1 MDTLQIKYFTAVAQY
16 LNFTEAA
23 KQLYVAQPY
32 LSKQIAM
39 LERELNL
46 QLFIRTKRSVR
57 LTPAGTVLLEEL
69 NDISRRLDNALEKAR
84 QACIGQTG
92 SLSIGCLEA
101 LDLSD
106 VFPPLIQSFRRDYPD
121 VSLNLERHSFKA
133 LLDALTSRLLDVVIT
148 LSFEV
153 KDRPGLCWET
163 IYEHP
168 GSIVMPTSHPLAK
181 LKHINIIDLKDEP
194 FIIIS
199 EQESPSGAAE
209 FIQCCRARGFEP
221 NIVKQAPS
229 LESVLLWVESGMGL
243 ALLDRHIRLHNNPLI
258 RLIELD
264 ENSQV
269 GIVAAWKKD
278 NINPTIALFINR
290 LIHEQKTVS

>member
-1 MDTLQIKYFTAVAQY
+1 MYPQDTLNNLLVVCGGILLDTLQIKYFTAVAQH

-39 LERELNL
+39 LERELNV

-57 LTPAGTVLLEEL
+57 LTPAGAVLLVEL
-69 NDISRRLDNALEKAR
+69 NDISRRLDKALEKAQ
-84 QACIGQTG
+84 QACLGQAG

-101 LDLSD
+101 LDLND
-106 VFPPLIQSFRRDYPD
+106 FFPPLIQAFRKDYPY

-133 LLDALTSRLLDVVIT
+133 LLDALTNRLLDVVIT

-168 GSIVMPTSHPLAK
+168 GAIAMPVSHPLAK
-181 LKHINIIDLKDEP
+181 LERINIADLKDEP

-209 FIQCCRARGFEP
+209 F
-221 NIVKQAPS
+221 
-229 LESVLLWVESGMGL
+229 
-243 ALLDRHIRLHNNPLI
+243 LDRHIRLHRNPLI
-258 RLIELD
+258 QLIELD
-264 ENSQV
+264 EDSRV

-278 NINPTIALFINR
+278 NMNPTIPLFINR
-290 LIHEQKTVS
+290 LIDDAKTASQIS